1 MLLIRNPGT
10 RRGYFGA
17 NIQRIHQMFKQICFT
32 NLFFRI
38 YLLLCNLYNHYNHN
52 DPVFFRTIH
61 RENSN
66 PILPCDQDHIEL
78 VNRWAVDCQARIWH
92 QAAIELNFK
101 KKNLLF
107 YNAKN
112 GMLYEIQCPLDVHQ
126 FKQTPQKKE
135 DITISKKAPSSSI
148 LH

>member
-1 MLLIRNPGT
+1 
-10 RRGYFGA
+10 
-17 NIQRIHQMFKQICFT
+17 
-32 NLFFRI
+32 
-38 YLLLCNLYNHYNHN
+38 
-52 DPVFFRTIH
+52 
-61 RENSN
+61 
-66 PILPCDQDHIEL
+66 
-78 VNRWAVDCQARIWH
+78 VNRWAVDCQARICH

-107 YNAKN
+107 HNAKN